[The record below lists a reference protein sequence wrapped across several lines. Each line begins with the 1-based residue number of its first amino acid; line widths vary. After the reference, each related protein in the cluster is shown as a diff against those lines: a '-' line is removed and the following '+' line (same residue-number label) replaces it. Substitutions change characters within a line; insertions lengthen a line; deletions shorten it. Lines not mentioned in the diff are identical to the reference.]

1 MSILIKP
8 SMFLDSDL
16 AEFQAVNDT
25 QKTLSDM
32 SETEQEKTYLKLMSE
47 IKDLVKSWLHGA

>member
-8 SMFLDSDL
+8 SKYLDSDL
-16 AEFQAVNDT
+16 AAFLAVKKKK
-25 QKTLSDM
+25 KTLSDM

-47 IKDLVKSWLHGA
+47 IKDLVKS